1 MTGRI
6 STRAKSDMTPQVSLT
21 GERTARIP
29 GDPAS
34 RSYYPNK
41 GLVLFR

>member
-6 STRAKSDMTPQVSLT
+6 TMRAATQRPLQSLLT
-21 GERTARIP
+21 GERIARIP

-34 RSYYPNK
+34 RSYYPDK
-41 GLVLFR
+41 GPALFR